1 MTSDILSNQ
10 VKETVSIVLELL
22 LEEHAGQ
29 TTASFPTT
37 RKMLPFAS
45 KFIFYIPFDVYSDND
60 YKLKDLNLRI

>member
-1 MTSDILSNQ
+1 MTSDILSSQ

-37 RKMLPFAS
+37 RKMLPFARCGKRDS
-45 KFIFYIPFDVYSDND
+45 V
-60 YKLKDLNLRI
+60 LEEGETTVL